1 MEQLTSRQSVGDEEA
16 CCQRTSTISDMIIMK
31 INDLSATNEYEW
43 VVMAVVLKHLALII
57 PCEC

>member
-1 MEQLTSRQSVGDEEA
+1 MEQLTSRQDEEA